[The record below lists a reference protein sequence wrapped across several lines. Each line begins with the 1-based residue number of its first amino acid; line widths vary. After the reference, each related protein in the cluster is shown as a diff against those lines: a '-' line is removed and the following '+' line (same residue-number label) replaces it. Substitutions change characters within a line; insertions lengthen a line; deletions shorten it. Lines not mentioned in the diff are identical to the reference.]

1 MSFVTCSRKIS
12 IDLITCALVLWALLW
27 PVTTA
32 WAGGRYQR
40 TKDGKT
46 LVWNDEPRPG
56 DVPAWSG
63 NRERDGYATGF
74 GTLTWYK
81 SQDRSGESR
90 QTLYAYYFGN
100 MVRGKFNGP
109 VNGHSRGL
117 TSHAIFMD
125 GRRTT
130 RWIAGSTPSW
140 KIPQPVAP
148 SGVGNLE
155 EVAIAKA
162 SRGEPGGFNPPPP
175 SYAGAVI
182 DRPVPD
188 FSRLHESPADVP
200 AEGPGSVQKG
210 RGGSAG
216 ENARESHLP
225 QLDIDDSLVALTG
238 PPSSLKPHVDVSET
252 KPNASP
258 SSSGSVQLS
267 KQEVIDLAD
276 AEMRKRGHKVEEYQR
291 PEPLFDPVDRTW
303 SLFYERNPGS
313 GEKQTNKHFTVAI
326 DDKTRRIAIV
336 PAR

>member
-1 MSFVTCSRKIS
+1 
-12 IDLITCALVLWALLW
+12 
-27 PVTTA
+27 VTTA
-32 WAGGRYQR
+32 CAGGRYQP

-56 DVPAWSG
+56 DMPTWSG
-63 NRERDGYATGF
+63 NRDRDGYATGF

-100 MVRGKFNGP
+100 MARGKFNGP
-109 VNGHSRGL
+109 VNGHSKGL

-148 SGVGNLE
+148 SGTGNLE
-155 EVAIAKA
+155 EVVIAKA
-162 SRGEPGGFNPPPP
+162 TEVEPGEFNPPPP
-175 SYAGAVI
+175 SYAGDVT

-200 AEGPGSVQKG
+200 AEGPGLVEKG
-210 RGGSAG
+210 RADSAG
-216 ENARESHLP
+216 ANPRESRLP
-225 QLDIDDSLVALTG
+225 RLDIDESLVALTG
-238 PPSSLKPHVDVSET
+238 PPSSLKPQVDVSET

-258 SSSGSVQLS
+258 SRSGTIQLS

-276 AEMRKRGHKVEEYQR
+276 AEARKRGYNVEEYQR
-291 PEPLFDPVDRTW
+291 TEPLFDPADRTW
-303 SLFYERNPGS
+303 SVFYDRNSGS
-313 GEKQTNKHFTVAI
+313 GKKQTNKHFTVAV
-326 DDKTRRIAIV
+326 DDKTRRIAII